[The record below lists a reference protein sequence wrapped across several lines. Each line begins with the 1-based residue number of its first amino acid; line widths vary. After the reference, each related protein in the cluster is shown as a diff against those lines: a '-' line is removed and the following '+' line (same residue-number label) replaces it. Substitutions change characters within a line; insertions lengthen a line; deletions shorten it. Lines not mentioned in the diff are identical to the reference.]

1 MKNIWK
7 NYKHFMIRL
16 FNLIVIVSACALYQQ
31 TALKWNREAIAAGSV
46 PGSVPGNLKDGE
58 YSGTGK
64 GFGGDVAVKVSVKDG
79 TITDIQVVEAKKE
92 DAAYLDNAKKIIPKM
107 LKAQSPE
114 VDTASGATFSSN
126 GIINAVKDALKEA
139 S

>member
-1 MKNIWK
+1 MKSIWK
-7 NYKHFMIRL
+7 DYKHFIIRT

-31 TALKWNREAIAAGSV
+31 TALKWNREAIAAGSAW
-46 PGSVPGNLKDGE
+46 SSASGNLKDGE

-64 GFGGDVAVKVSVKDG
+64 GFGGDVAVKVSVKDK

-114 VDTASGATFSSN
+114 VDAASGATFSSN
-126 GIINAVKDALKEA
+126 GIIDAVKDALKGA